1 MTEPTKDV
9 WLEGVVQR
17 NDRDLKRYLSQRIG
31 NRAEVEDLS
40 QEIYLRLL
48 RIERKDLIR
57 SPEALLFRVA
67 SNAVYE
73 WRLLAR
79 NRLPHS
85 PTDLEDLESREREP
99 AEDIW
104 RAELACALTAALE
117 HLSPKCRAA
126 VLLHVAKDAPGT
138 QAEAQPGR
146 PVQMRQA
153 NVARTFAWRERRLV
167 FEGEPLSSVVE
178 EFNRYNSPPL
188 VISDARLREQHISG
202 VFGANDPESLV
213 DFLVK
218 VDHIA
223 ITHNADGAILIGGD
237 PP

>member
-31 NRAEVEDLS
+31 NRAEAEDLS

-67 SNAVYE
+67 ANAVYE

-85 PTDLEDLESREREP
+85 PAALEELESRETEP
-99 AEDIW
+99 ADDVW
-104 RAELACALTAALE
+104 RAELAHALTAALE
-117 HLSPKCRAA
+117 RLSPKCRAA
-126 VLLHVAKDAPGT
+126 VLLHRREQLTYSEVGLRLGVSVAMVKKYLSQGLALCRGHLRTLMDG
-138 QAEAQPGR
+138 AQD
-146 PVQMRQA
+146 
-153 NVARTFAWRERRLV
+153 ES
-167 FEGEPLSSVVE
+167 EGE
-178 EFNRYNSPPL
+178 R
-188 VISDARLREQHISG
+188 
-202 VFGANDPESLV
+202 
-213 DFLVK
+213 
-218 VDHIA
+218 
-223 ITHNADGAILIGGD
+223 
-237 PP
+237 

>member
-1 MTEPTKDV
+1 MTEPTNDV

-85 PTDLEDLESREREP
+85 PTDLEDLESRESEP
-99 AEDIW
+99 ADGVW
-104 RAELACALTAALE
+104 RTELAHALTAALE
-117 HLSPKCRAA
+117 RLSPKCRAA
-126 VLLHVAKDAPGT
+126 VLLH
-138 QAEAQPGR
+138 R
-146 PVQMRQA
+146 
-153 NVARTFAWRERRLV
+153 
-167 FEGEPLSSVVE
+167 
-178 EFNRYNSPPL
+178 
-188 VISDARLREQHISG
+188 REQLTYSEVGLQLGISVAMVKKYLSQG
-202 VFGANDPESLV
+202 VALCRGHLRTLLEGAEDQ
-213 DFLVK
+213 
-218 VDHIA
+218 
-223 ITHNADGAILIGGD
+223 GD
-237 PP
+237 R

>member
-9 WLEGVVQR
+9 WLEGGVQR

-138 QAEAQPGR
+138 QAEAQPGGPCKCVKR
-146 PVQMRQA
+146 MLRAPLPGASAGWSSRVSRCRAWSKSSIDTTRRRWSSAMRGCA
-153 NVARTFAWRERRLV
+153 SNTSAVCS
-167 FEGEPLSSVVE
+167 GPMILSHWWISWS
-178 EFNRYNSPPL
+178 RWTTSP
-188 VISDARLREQHISG
+188 
-202 VFGANDPESLV
+202 
-213 DFLVK
+213 
-218 VDHIA
+218 
-223 ITHNADGAILIGGD
+223 
-237 PP
+237 